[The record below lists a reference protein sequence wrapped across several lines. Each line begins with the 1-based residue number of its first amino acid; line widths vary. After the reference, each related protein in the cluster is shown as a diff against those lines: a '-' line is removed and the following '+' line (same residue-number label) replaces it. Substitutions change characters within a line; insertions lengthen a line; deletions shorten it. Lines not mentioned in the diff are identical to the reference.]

1 MTKRKKKKLKKKFR
15 LKTKVKRF
23 LVFFIFFLIMGIYTV
38 KESYAIYQ
46 DFQYKKTYEYK
57 IKSIGYNEKETKIL
71 LEKLSENNLN
81 IILANEDEEYNEIY
95 FQIVNQ
101 KYFLE
106 KNFNEYLEY
115 QKSHKSTSYENIIAI
130 VNVKAHNGWYGVTY
144 NTDTSKDKLMLVNK
158 FYKLDENFER
168 NDIEDIPLT
177 VAYSGQKAS
186 KVVIEQYLK
195 MREDIQNELNVHLM
209 VNSSYRPYK
218 DQEEIYN
225 SFKLRGQSYADSYAA
240 RPGFSEHQTGL
251 ALDIT
256 SLEHKNQKD
265 FTLSEEYQ
273 WLKENCHKYG
283 FILRYPENKEHITG
297 YNTESWHFRYI
308 GEEIATKVYN
318 EGITFDEYYAFYLDN

>member
-1 MTKRKKKKLKKKFR
+1 M
-15 LKTKVKRF
+15 
-23 LVFFIFFLIMGIYTV
+23 
-38 KESYAIYQ
+38 
-46 DFQYKKTYEYK
+46 
-57 IKSIGYNEKETKIL
+57 
-71 LEKLSENNLN
+71 
-81 IILANEDEEYNEIY
+81 
-95 FQIVNQ
+95 NQ

-144 NTDTSKDKLMLVNK
+144 ITDTSKDKLMLVNK

-251 ALDIT
+251 ALDIFSPGT
-256 SLEHKNQKD
+256 TTDMFHTTNA
-265 FTLSEEYQ
+265 YA
-273 WLKENCHKYG
+273 WLQNHAHEYG
-283 FILRYPENKEHITG
+283 FILRYPENKEYLTG
-297 YNTESWHFRYI
+297 YKPESWHYRYVGI
-308 GEEIATKVYN
+308 DMASKIKN
-318 EGITFDEYYAFYLDN
+318 EGITFDEYYAFYLSK

>member
-81 IILANEDEEYNEIY
+81 IILANEDEEYNKIY